1 MTTLRSDSNGTA
13 LAGSFSA
20 KTVEMEQGTI
30 ADFTDAL
37 SRMKQGSSNLSKKTG
52 SVLLIGLLAL
62 TLVHCKGETASAPPP
77 PLLHVEV
84 ADVIQ
89 KDVPIQSEWVGT
101 TDGMVNAVI
110 RAQVS
115 GYLVKRPYTEGA
127 FVKKGEL
134 LFELDS
140 SKFRTALDQAQGDLA
155 KAQAQLLKT
164 KMDVERDTPL
174 AKQGAVSQKELDDSI
189 QAHAA
194 AKGNTAAAKAAVEQ
208 AKLNLGWTRVTAP
221 IDGVVGIAK
230 AQIGDLIDANSELTS
245 MSTLDPIKVYF
256 PISEQEYL
264 GASEK
269 VQQRYKERQE
279 GEEYSG
285 VQLDLIL
292 GGEKIY
298 PHKGQFYLVDRQVDV
313 KTGTIRVAAVF
324 PNPNNILR
332 PGQFARVRAVTKMR
346 EKALLVPQRAVT
358 EMQGSYQVA
367 VDTPDN
373 KVDIRPVKVGERT
386 GNLWIIDKGLNPGER
401 VVVEG
406 LQKLKAGMTVEP
418 KPFQETPDEKTT

>member
-1 MTTLRSDSNGTA
+1 MGRQYRFIDPSR
-13 LAGSFSA
+13 LAASA
-20 KTVEMEQGTI
+20 WLM
-30 ADFTDAL
+30 
-37 SRMKQGSSNLSKKTG
+37 S
-52 SVLLIGLLAL
+52 LLAL
-62 TLVHCKGETASAPPP
+62 TLANCKGETASAPPP

-89 KDVPIQSEWVGT
+89 KDVPVHSEWVGT
-101 TDGMVNAVI
+101 TDGSVNAVI

-115 GYLVKRPYTEGA
+115 GYLIKRPYTEGA
-127 FVKKGEL
+127 FVNKGDL
-134 LFELDS
+134 LFELDP
-140 SKFRTALDQAQGDLA
+140 SKFRAALDQAQGDLA
-155 KAQAQLLKT
+155 KAQAQFMKT
-164 KMDVERDTPL
+164 KQDVERDTPL
-174 AKQGAVSQKELDDSI
+174 AKAGAVSQKELDDSI

-194 AKGNTAAAKAAVEQ
+194 AKGNTAAAKGAMEQ
-208 AKLNLGWTRVTAP
+208 AKLNLGWTRITAP

-264 GASEK
+264 GFAEK
-269 VQQRYKERQE
+269 VQERYKERE
-279 GEEYSG
+279 KGEEYSG
-285 VQLDLIL
+285 ASVELIL
-292 GGEKIY
+292 GGEKVY

-324 PNPNNILR
+324 PNPNNTLR
-332 PGQFARVRAVTKMR
+332 PGQFARVRAVTKMK

-367 VDTPDN
+367 VVTPEN
-373 KVDIRPVKVGERT
+373 KVDIRPVKVGERA
-386 GNLWIIDKGLNPGER
+386 GNLWIIDQGLKPGER

-406 LQKLKAGMTVEP
+406 LQKVKAGMTVEP
-418 KPFQETPDEKTT
+418 KPFQETPEEKTG